1 MSGGPKRVPQVIRV
15 SHRGS
20 KTTRVP
26 KGFRNLVEG
35 LGFCIG
41 DLNPKGPAIGCRRFV
56 IIWASTRGNV

>member
-35 LGFCIG
+35 LGFRVLHRG
-41 DLNPKGPAIGCRRFV
+41 FEPEGPSDWMSSIRHYLG
-56 IIWASTRGNV
+56 